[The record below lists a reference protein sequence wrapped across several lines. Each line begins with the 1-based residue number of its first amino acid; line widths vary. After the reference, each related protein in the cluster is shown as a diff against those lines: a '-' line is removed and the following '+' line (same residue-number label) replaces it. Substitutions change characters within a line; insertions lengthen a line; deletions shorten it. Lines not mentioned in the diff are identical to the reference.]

1 VGGKKRRRLAESLA
15 AENTMTVDTKESIT
29 GLPFFCSWSGGKD
42 SCLAL
47 YHAIQNGGRP
57 HSLLTILSEDGVT
70 SRSHALPKPLIEEQ
84 ARSLGLQPVF
94 RSASWQQYEVEFL
107 SAFHEFKKSGIE
119 VGVFGDIDVDS
130 HREWVRRVCGVA
142 GIVPVHPLWKRDRR
156 ELLEEF
162 IGLGF
167 RAQIVVINEEK
178 LDKSFLGKIIQA
190 QTISEMEEA
199 GIDPSGE
206 LGEYHTV
213 VTDGPIFSSKVE
225 IRPAGQHHHE
235 DYWFLKVDV

>member
-1 VGGKKRRRLAESLA
+1 
-15 AENTMTVDTKESIT
+15 MTDDTKELID
-29 GLPFFCSWSGGKD
+29 GRQFFCSWSGGKD

-47 YHAIQNGGRP
+47 YHAIQSGCKP

-70 SRSHALPKPLIEEQ
+70 SRSHGLPKPLIEEQ
-84 ARSLGLQPVF
+84 ARSLGVQPVF
-94 RSASWQQYEVEFL
+94 RSASWHQYEVEFV
-107 SAFHEFKKSGIE
+107 SALRQFKKVGID

-130 HREWVRRVCGVA
+130 HREWVKRVCGVA
-142 GIVPVHPLWKRDRR
+142 GIIPVHPLWKRDRR

-167 RAQIVVINEEK
+167 RAQIVVINEQK
-178 LDKSFLGKIIQA
+178 MDKGFLGKIIEA
-190 QTISEMEEA
+190 HTIAEMERA

-213 VTDGPIFSSKVE
+213 VTDGPIFSSNME
-225 IRPAGQHHHE
+225 IRSGSERHHE
-235 DYWFLKVDV
+235 GYWFLEISA

>member
-1 VGGKKRRRLAESLA
+1 MS
-15 AENTMTVDTKESIT
+15 VDTEKAVA
-29 GLPFFCSWSGGKD
+29 GRPFFCSWSGGKD

-47 YHAIQNGGRP
+47 YHAIRDGGRP
-57 HSLLTILSEDGVT
+57 EALLTILSEDGVT
-70 SRSHALPKPLIEEQ
+70 SRSHGLPKPLIEAQ
-84 ARSLGLQPVF
+84 AGSLGVRPVF
-94 RSASWQQYEVEFL
+94 RSASWSEYEGEFI
-107 SAFHEFKKSGIE
+107 SALHDFKASGIE

-130 HREWVRRVCGVA
+130 HREWVRRVCGAA

-167 RAQIVVINEEK
+167 KARIVVTDDRK
-178 LDKSFLGKIIQA
+178 LDKRFLGKMIQA
-190 QTISEMEEA
+190 RTVAEMEAA

-213 VTDGPIFSSKVE
+213 VTEGPIFSSKIEVKTLGRE
-225 IRPAGQHHHE
+225 HHE
-235 DYWFLKVDV
+235 GYWFLKLKG

>member
-1 VGGKKRRRLAESLA
+1 MKVDAE
-15 AENTMTVDTKESIT
+15 KSIA
-29 GLPFFCSWSGGKD
+29 GRPFFCSWSGGKD

-57 HSLLTILSEDGVT
+57 ESLLTILSADGAT
-70 SRSHALPKPLIEEQ
+70 SRSHALPKVLIEAQ
-84 ARSLGLQPVF
+84 ARSLGLRPVF
-94 RSASWQQYEVEFL
+94 RSASWQEYEAEFI
-107 SAFHEFKKSGIE
+107 SALHEFKKSGIE

-130 HREWVRRVCGVA
+130 HREWVRRVCGIA

-167 RAQIVVINEEK
+167 SAQIIVINEQK
-178 LDKSFLGKIIQA
+178 LDKNFLGKIILA
-190 QTISEMEEA
+190 QTISEMEET

-225 IRPAGQHHHE
+225 IRSAGQYHHE
-235 DYWFLKVDV
+235 GYWFLKVDL